1 MVAKVVD
8 EPVCT
13 DIVCV
18 DTPVNIKLIAVIVAV
33 GVIGAS
39 IPSIPVIY
47 LIVETWLRVK
57 MLADLLL

>member
-1 MVAKVVD
+1 VVAKVVD

-13 DIVCV
+13 DIACV
-18 DTPVNIKLIAVIVAV
+18 DTPVNIRLIAVIVAV

-39 IPSIPVIY
+39 IPSIIY